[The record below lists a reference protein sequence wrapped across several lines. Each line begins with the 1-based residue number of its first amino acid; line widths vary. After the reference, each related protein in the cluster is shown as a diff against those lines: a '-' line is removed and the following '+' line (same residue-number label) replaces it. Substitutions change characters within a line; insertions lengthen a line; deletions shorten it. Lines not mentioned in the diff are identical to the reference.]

1 MLVLAVA
8 ALVAL
13 AVGATVGAVALRWP
27 HADPAAPSG
36 AGVAAEVAEHPGA
49 ADGRGR
55 DLDPEGTTI
64 LGLSAAAVAVVLGG
78 VAVGVLFLLVRS
90 RAGFSVIDL
99 GPARWADRQATPTST
114 AVLRVLTHLGSTVVL
129 LPLTVVVGLV
139 EARRLPN
146 RALPAFL
153 LVVQA
158 GQLAL
163 ANLIKVIVDRAR
175 PDIHPLA
182 EFSAASFPSGHTATA
197 AATFAALAL
206 VVGRR
211 RTASTRVVLAAAA
224 AGLTALVACTR
235 VLLGVHWTTDVLA
248 GASLGWG
255 WAALCSIAFGGR
267 LLRFGAPVA
276 QGLAEA
282 EASTAPPP

>member
-27 HADPAAPSG
+27 HVDPAAPSG

-114 AVLRVLTHLGSTVVL
+114 AMLRVLTYLGSTVVL
-129 LPLTVVVGLV
+129 LPLVVVVGLV

-146 RALPAFL
+146 RAILAFL
-153 LVVQA
+153 LVVEG

-175 PDIHPLA
+175 PDIRPLA
-182 EFSAASFPSGHTATA
+182 EFSAASFPSGHTASA

-276 QGLAEA
+276 QGVVEA
-282 EASTAPPP
+282 GGPPPT

>member
-1 MLVLAVA
+1 MLAVT

-13 AVGATVGAVALRWP
+13 AVGASVGAVALRWP
-27 HADPAAPSG
+27 HADPTAPSG
-36 AGVAAEVAEHPGA
+36 AGVAAEVAEHPEA

-55 DLDPEGTTI
+55 DLDPQGSTI
-64 LGLSAAAVAVVLGG
+64 VGLSAAAVAVVLGG
-78 VAVGVLFLLVRS
+78 VAVGLLFLLVRS

-114 AVLRVLTHLGSTVVL
+114 AVLRVLTYFGSTVVL
-129 LPLTVVVGLV
+129 LPLAVVVGLV

-146 RALPAFL
+146 RAILAFVL
-153 LVVQA
+153 LVEV

-175 PDIHPLA
+175 PDIRPLA
-182 EFSAASFPSGHTATA
+182 EFSAASFPSGHSATA

-211 RTASTRVVLAAAA
+211 RRPSTRVVLAAAA

-276 QGLAEA
+276 QGLAA
-282 EASTAPPP
+282 DSTPPPT

>member
-1 MLVLAVA
+1 MLVLAVT

-27 HADPAAPSG
+27 HADPAAPAG
-36 AGVAAEVAEHPGA
+36 AGVAAGVAEHTEA
-49 ADGRGR
+49 AEGLGR
-55 DLDPEGTTI
+55 DLAPEGTTI

-78 VAVGVLFLLVRS
+78 VAFGVLFLLVRS

-99 GPARWADRQATPTST
+99 GPARWADRQATPAST
-114 AVLRVLTHLGSTVVL
+114 AVLRALTYLGSSAVL
-129 LPLTVVVGLV
+129 LSLVVVVGVV

-146 RALPAFL
+146 RAIAGFL
-153 LVVQA
+153 LLVEG
-158 GQLAL
+158 GQLVL
-163 ANLIKVIVDRAR
+163 VNLIKAIVDRAR
-175 PDIHPLA
+175 PDINQLA
-182 EFSAASFPSGHTATA
+182 EFSAASFPSGHTANA
-197 AATFAALAL
+197 AATFATLAL
-206 VVGRR
+206 LVGRR
-211 RTASTRVVLAAAA
+211 RAPLTRVVLAAAA

-267 LLRFGAPVA
+267 LLRFGSPVA
-276 QGLAEA
+276 RGMAEA
-282 EASTAPPP
+282 TTPPLA